1 MALTQSPQQNKYLVK
16 EPKFESMRRNGNFIH
31 LNEWN
36 VPKIQYENQE
46 LVRIFQYLIN
56 IY

>member
-1 MALTQSPQQNKYLVK
+1 
-16 EPKFESMRRNGNFIH
+16 MRRNGNFIH

-36 VPKIQYENQE
+36 VLKTQYENQE